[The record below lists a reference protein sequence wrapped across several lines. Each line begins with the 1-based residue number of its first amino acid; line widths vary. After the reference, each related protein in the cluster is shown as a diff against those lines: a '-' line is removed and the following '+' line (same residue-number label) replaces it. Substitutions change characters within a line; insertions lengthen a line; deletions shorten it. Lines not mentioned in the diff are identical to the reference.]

1 MAKLKGDLWK
11 SDWFFGLIVSLLFF
25 VCAYIV
31 GATSDLLDSLDR
43 KAYDMGVR
51 ASSKAPN
58 DRIAIIAIDDAS
70 ISNIGRFP
78 WSRDVHAKMTDL
90 LTGAKAKV
98 IGNTVFF
105 FEPQQ
110 DPGLVYINKMLEIYG
125 KAVPAA
131 APAAAPAD
139 GASAPAPAAEA
150 PAATPS
156 SPELAQIGA
165 LLKEAEGNL
174 NTDRKLAESYAKAG
188 NVLLPLNLVLGDPLG
203 KPDKALPDF
212 AVKNSFEGKG
222 GDGDFRSSAV
232 QLPIDP
238 LGRAV
243 AGIGHLNDVPDV
255 DGAIRTE
262 PLVVQY
268 FDRYFP
274 SFSLMVAAKSLNL
287 GVNDIKMEWG
297 ERLKL
302 SKLNITTDTHNQ
314 MYTYFYKDRD
324 GKKAFQIDSFYD
336 VLSGKIPASKY
347 ADKIVL
353 IGATAAGVGTS
364 FPTPVTPAMT
374 PVEKIAH
381 SVSSILSEH
390 FFVSPSWAVWV
401 KLLGFLLVAAYLI
414 AVLPRLKARP
424 AALITLGVLVVILAT
439 HFGLMTSA
447 GMWIPLMVPATLLL
461 VGHLLLTT
469 KRYIVTEAG
478 KQKSDVESAESNRM
492 LGLAF
497 QGQGQLDMAFDKFR
511 KVPFDGQLMD
521 NLYNLALDFERKRQF
536 NKAQSVYEHM
546 HGYDPKYKDLESKI
560 TRAKN
565 LSETVILGGGSSRGN
580 ASILDTAGAGEKP
593 MLGRYQVEKELG
605 KGAMGVVYQGRD
617 PKISRVVAIKTM
629 ALSQEFE
636 AEELEEAKSRFFR
649 EAETAGRL
657 NHPNIVTIYDAGEE
671 HDLCFIAMELLKGK
685 DLVPYTKP
693 ESLLPIPRV
702 VSIYARVADALG
714 YAHRQNVVHRD
725 IKPANIMYDL
735 EGDSPKVTDFG
746 IARVTDSSKTKTGMV
761 LGTPSYMS
769 PEQLSG
775 KKVDGRSDLFS
786 LAVSLY
792 QMLTGQLP
800 FVGDSMAQLMFKIAN
815 EEAPDVRTLNPA
827 VPEGLAEVLKY
838 AMAKDADARYQTGE
852 ELAAALRPFGETPA
866 NATGMNI
873 PAATS
878 GGVRLPTQQV
888 AAQGTRPV
896 APMSATTATAAAAA
910 APNPHAGGTVQLN
923 APVVP
928 EGDKTVI
935 LSAPAAGAPAGGAG
949 PGDTQ
954 PIQPQ
959 SGGGKPAPDVDI
971 SL

>member
-11 SDWFFGLIVSLLFF
+11 SDWFFGLTVSLLFF
-25 VCAYIV
+25 VFAYVIN
-31 GATSDLLDSLDR
+31 SDLLESLDR

-51 ASSKAPN
+51 MSSKTPN
-58 DRIAIIAIDDAS
+58 DKIAIIAIDDQS
-70 ISNIGRFP
+70 IANIGRWP
-78 WSRDVHAKMTDL
+78 WNRDVHAKMTDM
-90 LTGAKAKV
+90 LTAAHAKV

-110 DPGLVYINKMLEIYG
+110 DPGLVYINKLLDIYAKSAG
-125 KAVPAA
+125 SAPTAAVAPAPDAASASPAVEAA
-131 APAAAPAD
+131 APQAQV
-139 GASAPAPAAEA
+139 
-150 PAATPS
+150 
-156 SPELAQIGA
+156 SPEMAQIGA
-165 LLKEAEGNL
+165 LLKEAEVTL
-174 NTDRKLAESYAKAG
+174 NTDRKLAESYTKAG
-188 NVLLPLNLVLGDPLG
+188 NVVLPLNLTLGDPLG

-212 AVKNSFEGKG
+212 TKKNVLEGKG
-222 GDGDFRSSAV
+222 SDGDIRSAAV

-243 AGIGHLNDVPDV
+243 AGMGHLNDIPDV

-268 FDRYFP
+268 FDVYFP
-274 SFSLMVAAKSLNL
+274 SFALMVAAKSLNL
-287 GVNDIKMEWG
+287 SVNDIKVDWG
-297 ERLKL
+297 NQVKL
-302 SKLNITTDTHNQ
+302 SKLTIPTDNHNQ

-336 VLSGKIPASKY
+336 VLSGKIPMSKY

-390 FFVSPSWAVWV
+390 FFVSPGWAVWV
-401 KLLGFLLVAAYLI
+401 KLLAFIGVAAYLV
-414 AVLPRLKARP
+414 AALPRLKARP
-424 AALITLGVLVVILAT
+424 AAIITLGILVAIFVV
-439 HFGLMTSA
+439 HFGLMVSA

-497 QGQGQLDMAFDKFR
+497 QGQGQFDMAFDKFR

-536 NKAQSVYEHM
+536 NKAQAVYEHM
-546 HGYDPKYKDLESKI
+546 HGYDSKYKDLESKI

-636 AEELEEAKSRFFR
+636 ADELEEAKARFFR

-693 ESLLPIPRV
+693 ETLLPISRV
-702 VSIYARVADALG
+702 VSITVRVADALG

-792 QMLTGQLP
+792 QMLSGHLP

-815 EEAPDVRTLNPA
+815 EQAPDIRTINPA
-827 VPEGLAEVLKY
+827 VPEGLAEVLAY
-838 AMAKDADARYQTGE
+838 AMAKEAEQRYQSGE

-866 NATGMNI
+866 TSTGMNI
-873 PAATS
+873 PAAGAT
-878 GGVRLPTQQV
+878 GGVRPPTQQI
-888 AAQGTRPV
+888 APQGARP
-896 APMSATTATAAAAA
+896 APAPA
-910 APNPHAGGTVQLN
+910 APNPHAGGTVQMQ
-923 APVVP
+923 AVP
-928 EGDKTVI
+928 TAESDKTVI
-935 LSAPAAGAPAGGAG
+935 MNAVPMNPDA
-949 PGDTQ
+949 TQ
-954 PIQPQ
+954 PMQM
-959 SGGGKPAPDVDI
+959 SGAKPGADKPTPDKPAPDVDI